1 MGVQIDRVLKKY
13 TRHTIGHVQKQVSE
27 SARFRTWRRIIYP
40 RPPLAGQAMPTTKQQ
55 RFIDEYLIDFN
66 ATQAAIRAGYSQ
78 DTAKQQGSRLLS
90 NVDVRAAIDTAIR
103 ERSSR
108 ALLSQ
113 DAVLCGLLEEARYT
127 GEGSSHSAR
136 VSAWAHIGKHL
147 GMFIDRVHATGQ
159 QAHGITHIQ
168 LVAPDLDE
176 HGMAKKAAKDMTDA
190 EIDAELMKLE
200 STTAM
205 LN

>member
-1 MGVQIDRVLKKY
+1 
-13 TRHTIGHVQKQVSE
+13 
-27 SARFRTWRRIIYP
+27 
-40 RPPLAGQAMPTTKQQ
+40 MPTTKQQ

-66 ATQAAIRAGYSQ
+66 ATQAAIRAGYSE
-78 DTAKQQGSRLLS
+78 DTAKQQGSRLLT

-127 GEGSSHSAR
+127 GDGSSHSAR

-159 QAHGITHIQ
+159 QAQGVTSIQ
-168 LVAPDLDE
+168 VVFPDLDE
-176 HGMAKKAAKDMTDA
+176 HGRAIKDPKDMTDA

-205 LN
+205 LI

>member
-1 MGVQIDRVLKKY
+1 M
-13 TRHTIGHVQKQVSE
+13 T
-27 SARFRTWRRIIYP
+27 
-40 RPPLAGQAMPTTKQQ
+40 TTKQQ
-55 RFIDEYLIDFN
+55 RFVDEYLIDFN

-78 DTAKQQGSRLLS
+78 DTAKQQGSRLLT

-113 DAVLCGLLEEARYT
+113 DAVLCGLLDEARYT

-159 QAHGITHIQ
+159 QPHGITSIQ
-168 LVAPDLDE
+168 VVFPDLDE
-176 HGMAKKAAKDMTDA
+176 HGRAIKDPKDMTD
-190 EIDAELMKLE
+190 EELAKLGE
-200 STTAM
+200 YPSM
-205 LN
+205 MN

>member
-1 MGVQIDRVLKKY
+1 M
-13 TRHTIGHVQKQVSE
+13 T
-27 SARFRTWRRIIYP
+27 P
-40 RPPLAGQAMPTTKQQ
+40 KQQ

-66 ATQAAIRAGYSQ
+66 ATQAAIRAGYSS

-127 GEGSSHSAR
+127 GDGSSHSAR

-159 QAHGITHIQ
+159 QAQGVTSIQ
-168 LVAPDLDE
+168 VVFPDLDE
-176 HGMAKKAAKDMTDA
+176 HGRAIKDPKDMTKQ
-190 EIDAELMKLE
+190 ELETELRKIGVNP
-200 STTAM
+200 AM

>member
-1 MGVQIDRVLKKY
+1 MIGLINIKK
-13 TRHTIGHVQKQVSE
+13 H
-27 SARFRTWRRIIYP
+27 IIRP
-40 RPPLAGQAMPTTKQQ
+40 SPPLAGQAMTTAKQQ

-90 NVDVRAAIDTAIR
+90 NVDVRAAIDDAIR

-113 DAVLCGLLEEARYT
+113 DAVLLGLLEEARHT
-127 GEGSSHSAR
+127 GDGSSHSAR

-159 QAHGITHIQ
+159 QARGITH
-168 LVAPDLDE
+168 DLDE
-176 HGMAKKAAKDMTDA
+176 HGRPIKAAKDMTNEEL
-190 EIDAELMKLE
+190 EIELRKIGIDPAVLR
-200 STTAM
+200 
-205 LN
+205 

>member
-1 MGVQIDRVLKKY
+1 
-13 TRHTIGHVQKQVSE
+13 
-27 SARFRTWRRIIYP
+27 
-40 RPPLAGQAMPTTKQQ
+40 MPTTKQQ

-90 NVDVRAAIDTAIR
+90 NVDVRAAIDDAIR

-113 DAVLCGLLEEARYT
+113 DAVLLGLLEEARHT
-127 GEGSSHSAR
+127 GDGSSHSAR

-159 QAHGITHIQ
+159 QQGGTIQVVFDEPVTHIQ

-176 HGMAKKAAKDMTDA
+176 HGRPIKAAKDMTN
-190 EIDAELMKLE
+190 EELAVELAKLGE
-200 STTAM
+200 YPSTI
-205 LN
+205 N

>member
-1 MGVQIDRVLKKY
+1 
-13 TRHTIGHVQKQVSE
+13 
-27 SARFRTWRRIIYP
+27 
-40 RPPLAGQAMPTTKQQ
+40 MPTTKQQ

-66 ATQAAIRAGYSQ
+66 ATQAAIRAGYSE

-176 HGMAKKAAKDMTDA
+176 HGRAKKAAKDMTD
-190 EIDAELMKLE
+190 EELAVELAKLGE
-200 STTAM
+200 YPSTI
-205 LN
+205 N